1 MTAGELYTQ
10 ACERVHKYRQ
20 LADQQAWDRLD
31 YAEAERLCA
40 FWQQE
45 ALKYANRPHD
55 EFVPDH

>member
-1 MTAGELYTQ
+1 MTAGELYIQ
-10 ACERVHKYRQ
+10 ACKNAQKYRQ

-31 YAEAERLCA
+31 YSEAERRWF

-45 ALKYANRPHD
+45 ALKYVNRPHD